1 MQPPPPGRSAEPADL
16 WRLQPT
22 RRLHW
27 REWGGDSVV
36 YDESTGETH
45 QFSPLAAAVMAW
57 LEERPH
63 SAAEL
68 TAAIANDLG
77 SAVDEQLLAAVA
89 AALEQFVEI
98 DWIEPLNP
106 A

>member
-1 MQPPPPGRSAEPADL
+1 MEPPPPGRSGQPADL
-16 WRLQPT
+16 WRLQPA

-27 REWGGDSVV
+27 RDWGGDSVV
-36 YDESTGETH
+36 YDESSGETH
-45 QFSPLAAAVMAW
+45 QFSPLAAAAMAW

-63 SAAEL
+63 SAIGL
-68 TAAIANDLG
+68 TGAIATDLG
-77 SAVDEQLLAAVA
+77 SAVDDELHAAVTA
-89 AALEQFVEI
+89 SLEQFLEI